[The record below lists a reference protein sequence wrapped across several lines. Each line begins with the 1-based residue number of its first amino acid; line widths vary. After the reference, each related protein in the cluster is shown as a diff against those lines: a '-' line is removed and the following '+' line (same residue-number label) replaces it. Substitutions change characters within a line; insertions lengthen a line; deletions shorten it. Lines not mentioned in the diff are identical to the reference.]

1 MTLNVDQEMTALRRL
16 TMRELRARFA
26 ELFGETT
33 PAGNRLWLMRRI
45 VWRLQAL
52 AEGDLSER
60 ARRRAAD
67 LANDADLRTLP
78 PALPRQR
85 DAGSNSTT
93 LAAPGTVITRVYK
106 GQTLQVRVLA
116 KGFEFEGTTYPSL
129 SAVARA
135 ITGTHWN
142 GRLFFRLEGGG
153 R

>member
-1 MTLNVDQEMTALRRL
+1 MALNVDQEMTALRRL

-85 DAGSNSTT
+85 DTRSNGTA
-93 LAAPGTVITRVYK
+93 LAAPGTVILR
-106 GQTLQVRVLA
+106 
-116 KGFEFEGTTYPSL
+116 P
-129 SAVARA
+129 ARA
-135 ITGTHWN
+135 GSRPIPWRPALPSRDRGD
-142 GRLFFRLEGGG
+142 GGP
-153 R
+153 